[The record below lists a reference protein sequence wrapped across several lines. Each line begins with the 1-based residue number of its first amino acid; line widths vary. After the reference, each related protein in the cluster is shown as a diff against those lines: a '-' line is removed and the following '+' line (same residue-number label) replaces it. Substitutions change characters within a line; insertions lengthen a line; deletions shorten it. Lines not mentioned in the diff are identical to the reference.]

1 MKQLF
6 VVYVIRRYFGES
18 ETYRKDLFLTYDEKL
33 ARNYVEKAEKLKIKA
48 KEIYT
53 KLYLD
58 NQWEDDTM
66 MDKYHEAV
74 YIDYINYAIYK
85 PKQLEIR

>member
-33 ARNYVEKAEKLKIKA
+33 ARNYVEKAEKLKIA
-48 KEIYT
+48 
-53 KLYLD
+53 
-58 NQWEDDTM
+58 
-66 MDKYHEAV
+66 
-74 YIDYINYAIYK
+74 
-85 PKQLEIR
+85 